1 MKLQVVFENRIINYE
16 VKLMKNNRGLKTRT
30 TISSTIKNELS
41 EKLKNL
47 SEETKVP
54 ISKLLDEAIEYLL
67 KERERI

>member
-1 MKLQVVFENRIINYE
+1 
-16 VKLMKNNRGLKTRT
+16 MKNNRGLKTRT

-67 KERERI
+67 KERKRI

>member
-1 MKLQVVFENRIINYE
+1 MKLQVVFENSIINYE

>member
-1 MKLQVVFENRIINYE
+1 MKLQVVSENYIINCE

-67 KERERI
+67 KERKRI